1 MIIYHDGEV
10 TEADVTIYEPFPEP
24 DKQQSEDDDER
35 N

>member
-10 TEADVTIYEPFPEP
+10 TEANVTIYEPFPEP
-24 DKQQSEDDDER
+24 DKQQSEDDNEC